1 VSRFTARPVIMGT
14 HGVVTTGHYLATSAG
29 LRILH
34 EGGNAVDA
42 GVAAG
47 FCLAVLEPQLN
58 GIGGEVPILVYS
70 AKRGSVSAISG
81 QGTAP
86 RRATIEWFREQAIDL
101 IPGDGLLPATVP
113 GAFDGWVTAL
123 REFGTMSLAQVLS
136 PAVELAESG
145 FPMYSGLRNVLL
157 ANVEK
162 FQAEWPTSAEAFL
175 PDGKVPD
182 IGEVYRQ
189 PVWATAFRKV
199 LEAERKAAR
208 LGREAGLQAARDCF
222 YRGEIAERIADF
234 AGSTEVKDAAGQAHR
249 GLLEY
254 QDLAGYHAKVEDP
267 VTTSY
272 RGCQVCKCGPWCQ
285 GPVFLQQ
292 LNLLEGLD
300 LAALGHNSAD
310 YIHTVVEAAKLA
322 FADREAYY
330 GDPEFDDVPLE
341 VLLSKEYAD
350 RRRELIN
357 PTEASGDFRPG
368 DVGRGPLAY
377 DPSGARIAGADSA
390 GDTTHLDVI
399 DSAGNM
405 FSATPSGGWLMSSP
419 AVEGLGFPLGTRGQM
434 FFLDP
439 GRPNALQPG
448 KRPRT
453 TLTPSLALK
462 DGRPFMAFGTPGGDM
477 QDQWTLQFFLNVVDF
492 GMDLQ
497 EAVEAPTFHTQHF
510 PSSFYPRAMYPKRVV
525 LEDRIPE
532 SVRDELGR
540 RGHEIVVAG
549 PWSNGR
555 VLGIQIRGGVML
567 GAASPRMETG
577 YAAGW

>member
-1 VSRFTARPVIMGT
+1 MSGFTTRPVIMGT
-14 HGVVTTGHYLATSAG
+14 RGVVTTGHYLATSVG
-29 LRILH
+29 LQILQQ
-34 EGGNAVDA
+34 GGNAIDA

-47 FCLAVLEPQLN
+47 FSLAVLEPHLN

-70 AKRGSVSAISG
+70 ADRGNVIAISG

-86 RRATIEWFREQAIDL
+86 REMTIEWFRDQGIGV
-101 IPGDGLLPATVP
+101 IPGDGLLPAMVP

-123 REFGTMSLAQVLS
+123 REFGTMRLAEVLS
-136 PAVELAESG
+136 PAIELAEGG
-145 FPMYSGLRNVLL
+145 FAMYAGLRDVLL
-157 ANVEK
+157 ASGEK
-162 FQAEWPTSAEAFL
+162 LRGEWRTSAEAFL
-175 PDGKVPD
+175 PGGKVPEL
-182 IGEVYRQ
+182 GEIYRQ
-189 PVWATAFRKV
+189 PQWASTMRRV
-199 LEAERKAAR
+199 LDAEKEGAR
-208 LGREAGLQAARDCF
+208 LGREAGLRAARDCF
-222 YRGEIAERIADF
+222 YKGDVAERIADF
-234 AGSTEVKDAAGQAHR
+234 ARSTEVSDATGRPHR
-249 GLLEY
+249 GLLAY
-254 QDLAGYHAKVEDP
+254 DDLAGFHAKIEEP
-267 VTTSY
+267 VTSSY
-272 RGCQVCKCGPWCQ
+272 RGYQVYKCGPWCQ

-292 LNLLEGLD
+292 LNLLEGFD
-300 LAALGHNSAD
+300 LADLGHNSAD

-330 GDPEFDDVPLE
+330 GDPDFDVVPLD
-341 VLLSKEYAD
+341 VLLAADYAD
-350 RRRELIN
+350 RRRVLIDAKK
-357 PTEASGDFRPG
+357 ASAEFKPG
-368 DVGRGPLAY
+368 DIGRNSLPY
-377 DPSGARIAGADSA
+377 DPASASAAGGDPG

-419 AVEGLGFPLGTRGQM
+419 VVDGLGFPLGTRGQM

-453 TLTPSLALK
+453 TLTPSLALR

-492 GMDLQ
+492 GMNLQ
-497 EAVEAPTFHTQHF
+497 EAVDAPTFHTLHF
-510 PSSFYPRAMYPKRVV
+510 PSSFYPRRMYPKRVV

-532 SVRDELGR
+532 AVREELER
-540 RGHEIVVAG
+540 RGHEVVVAG
-549 PWSNGR
+549 PWKNGR
-555 VLGIQIRGGVML
+555 VLAVQFRGDVIL